1 MNLRPFICLTLSIF
15 IFLMMVLFSQQTKA
29 NEADFVDSLVV
40 EPVAFENNEQDR
52 LDYLTILCNMKFHAF
67 DRMDFLTQVQINNN
81 EKFVKL
87 DFSKQ
92 IRTHSKDKL
101 FRSHLT
107 ESVNSGIELY
117 KNEIARAELLALSK
131 GDRYTAIIFSCIS
144 DSYTNQSFIR

>member
-1 MNLRPFICLTLSIF
+1 MSDAILKAVVIF
-15 IFLMMVLFSQQTKA
+15 VVAGVFAIVGIKHSRA
-29 NEADFVDSLVV
+29 NEAQFIDSLVI
-40 EPVAFENNEQDR
+40 EPVEFEGDEQDR

-67 DRMDFLTQVQINNN
+67 NRMDFLTQVRIDKQ
-81 EKFVKL
+81 EQFVRL

-92 IRTHSKDKL
+92 IKTHSKDKL

-107 ESVNSGIELY
+107 EAVNSGITLY
-117 KNEIARAELLALSK
+117 QNEIARTELLALSK